1 VRALRSADKNM
12 SVLVENEAGLLV
24 DHQQEINNTYA
35 KTYVFENYRLCDFL
49 GKQAGCVSERQINFS
64 LCHFKAVPELF
75 ALYHTFLM
83 DSQFSK
89 STKIIHT
96 SDNSDHIVK
105 RPICDPVREL
115 PDQSTM
121 PSAVR
126 PALQSKVLVNV
137 FLCSVTQFFYL
148 QK

>member
-1 VRALRSADKNM
+1 M
-12 SVLVENEAGLLV
+12 SVLAENEAGWLV

-49 GKQAGCVSERQINFS
+49 GEQAGCVSERQINFS
-64 LCHFKAVPELF
+64 LCHFEAVPELF
-75 ALYHTFLM
+75 ALYHTFVM

-89 STKIIHT
+89 STKI
-96 SDNSDHIVK
+96 SDNSDHVVK
-105 RPICDPVREL
+105 RPISDPVREL

-126 PALQSKVLVNV
+126 PVLQSKVLVNV
-137 FLCSVTQFFYL
+137 FLCSITQFFYL

>member
-1 VRALRSADKNM
+1 MCVLSDQLIKTM
-12 SVLVENEAGLLV
+12 SVLVENEAGWLV

-35 KTYVFENYRLCDFL
+35 KTYMFENYRLCDFL
-49 GKQAGCVSERQINFS
+49 GKQAGCVSERQTNFS

-75 ALYHTFLM
+75 ALYHTFVM
-83 DSQFSK
+83 DSHFSK

-96 SDNSDHIVK
+96 SDNSDLMTK
-105 RPICDPVREL
+105 GPNSNPVSEL

-126 PALQSKVLVNV
+126 PALESKVLVNV
-137 FLCSVTQFFYL
+137 FLYSIAQFFY
-148 QK
+148 